1 MGSLSATITNM
12 SSMFG
17 TFRAPDDFGEVA
29 TIGEEMESVSA
40 AMYRLSQ
47 KRMAVALDAV
57 IPTMGAQF
65 RRDVTHTAAWS
76 SLKFDKDAAF
86 GGVSNALYAGAATQ
100 LQAVRYGLPKYMSP
114 SLQASALITLL
125 STMRVH
131 TLMKGMA
138 YTAEYERLRG
148 MRDSSLETIF
158 RHIEMAT
165 GLRGISEALTNA
177 AMGDLGNAARERLS
191 EKVHALNMQKI
202 EWEKQRQ
209 KQALSDSSDN
219 ALASLGSNLLGGVI
233 KGMTFGG

>member
-1 MGSLSATITNM
+1 MGTLSATITNM

-17 TFRAPDDFGEVA
+17 TFRAPNDFGEVA

-114 SLQASALITLL
+114 SLQASVLRYLC
-125 STMRVH
+125 RVIIPQPKKKPE
-131 TLMKGMA
+131 T
-138 YTAEYERLRG
+138 RFIPRPRPSPLRG
-148 MRDSSLETIF
+148 RGVSVPLP
-158 RHIEMAT
+158 RGAH
-165 GLRGISEALTNA
+165 LR
-177 AMGDLGNAARERLS
+177 
-191 EKVHALNMQKI
+191 
-202 EWEKQRQ
+202 
-209 KQALSDSSDN
+209 
-219 ALASLGSNLLGGVI
+219 
-233 KGMTFGG
+233 